1 MGKTRINTMTRKLAR
16 LIIAALF
23 LLTLAC
29 NTGPGESCA
38 SRVSRECATTGA
50 SATTCAEMVRITCGD

>member
-1 MGKTRINTMTRKLAR
+1 MTRKLAR